1 MATAM
6 FRPLAQGPAW
16 PDIRQALDRIP
27 PAVLRATWITGVLGM
42 LVVFGAAAF
51 LAPSARV
58 APAVR
63 MPPAGGLG
71 TDPARAPC
79 DGCGVVEAIRL
90 VDGIEGGPATY
101 AFSVRMKDGSLR
113 DSTTATA
120 GRWRVGD
127 RIILMG
133 GAGRP

>member
-1 MATAM
+1 MS
-6 FRPLAQGPAW
+6 RPLAQAAGW
-16 PDIRQALDRIP
+16 PDIRQALGRIP
-27 PAVLRATWITGVLGM
+27 PAVLRASWITGVLGM
-42 LVVFGAAAF
+42 LAVFGAAAF

-58 APAVR
+58 SAAVR
-63 MPPAGGLG
+63 MPPAGDLG
-71 TDPARAPC
+71 TDPARDPC
-79 DGCGVVEAIRL
+79 DGCGVVEAIRP
-90 VDGIEGGPATY
+90 VDGIEGSPATY

-133 GAGRP
+133 GAGHP